1 MTLSDTQSL
10 VLSRASRHAERLAAA
25 PPGLPAAARDAV
37 FRAMLRTGLLAECVA
52 PEGQPDLAWRMDAD
66 GTRIALR
73 ATAAGLRAIGI
84 EPAEDEANTGAE
96 AHAGAGPEGPGQDP
110 PAPTA
115 DTAQES
121 SHTPQQAA
129 SPGAGAS
136 PTRGSLRGAA
146 ERVLAA
152 WADDAAMRQDLP
164 DAVEALRA
172 VLARPSRG
180 QAPQRQPRQ
189 GTKRE
194 QVLGLLR
201 RPEGATVGQV
211 AEATGWAP
219 HTVRGF
225 FAGLRKREGIAVA
238 VLERVRRVGPDKQG
252 AKGSYTIYRL
262 GAAG

>member
-10 VLSRASRHAERLAAA
+10 VLSKASQHPERLAAA

-37 FRAMLRTGLLAECVA
+37 FRAMLRSGLLVECAA
-52 PEGQPDLAWRMDAD
+52 PDGHADLAWRADAD

-84 EPAEDEANTGAE
+84 EPQRDEAVTGVE
-96 AHAGAGPEGPGQDP
+96 AHAEACQEEPEQDRP
-110 PAPTA
+110 IPTA
-115 DTAQES
+115 DTAQVP
-121 SHTPQQAA
+121 SHTPQHAC
-129 SPGAGAS
+129 SPGTGAL
-136 PTRGSLRGAA
+136 PTRSSLRDAA
-146 ERVLAA
+146 ERVLTA
-152 WADDAAMRQDLP
+152 WADDAAVRQDLP
-164 DAVEALRA
+164 DAIEALRA
-172 VLARPSRG
+172 ALAKPAR
-180 QAPQRQPRQ
+180 APGTPRWPRQ

-201 RPEGATVGQV
+201 RLEGATVGQV

-225 FAGLRKREGIAVA
+225 FAGLKKQGHAVE
-238 VLERVRRVGPDKQG
+238 VLERVRQIGPDKPG
-252 AKGSYTIYRL
+252 AKGSYTIYRV

>member
-10 VLSRASRHAERLAAA
+10 VLSKASQHPERLAAA

-37 FRAMLRTGLLAECVA
+37 FRAMVRNGLLAECAA
-52 PEGQPDLAWRMDAD
+52 PEGRADLAWRADAD

-84 EPAEDEANTGAE
+84 EPDGSE
-96 AHAGAGPEGPGQDP
+96 AGAGVEAQQDAAVEQ
-110 PAPTA
+110 APLPLVVRPVA
-115 DTAQES
+115 RF
-121 SHTPQQAA
+121 
-129 SPGAGAS
+129 G
-136 PTRGSLRGAA
+136 LRAAA
-146 ERVLAA
+146 ERILAA
-152 WADDAAMRQDLP
+152 WADDAALRHDLP

-172 VLARPSRG
+172 ALAKPSR
-180 QAPQRQPRQ
+180 ALATPRRPHQ

-201 RPEGATVGQV
+201 RPEGASVAQV

-238 VLERVRRVGPDKQG
+238 VLERMRQVGPGKDG
-252 AKGSYTIYRL
+252 AKGSYTVYRIA
-262 GAAG
+262 GAA

>member
-10 VLSRASRHAERLAAA
+10 VLSRASQHPQLLAAA

-37 FRAMLRTGLLAECVA
+37 FRAMLRTGLLAECAV
-52 PEGQPDLAWRMDAD
+52 PEGHAGLAWRTDAD

-73 ATAAGLRAIGI
+73 ATAGGLRAIGI
-84 EPAEDEANTGAE
+84 EHEEDERGTGAE
-96 AHAGAGPEGPGQDP
+96 THAGAGPEGPEQVRTI
-110 PAPTA
+110 PTA
-115 DTAQES
+115 DTAQEP

-129 SPGAGAS
+129 SVAAGAS
-136 PTRGSLRGAA
+136 PARNSLRDAA

-152 WADDAAMRQDLP
+152 WADDAAMRHDLP
-164 DAVEALRA
+164 DAIEALRA
-172 VLARPSRG
+172 ALARFSRG
-180 QAPQRQPRQ
+180 QAIPRRPRQ

-201 RPEGATVGQV
+201 RPEGTTVAQI

-238 VLERVRRVGPDKQG
+238 VLERVRQVGPNKQG
-252 AKGSYTIYRL
+252 AKGSYTVYRV